1 MQKETIELIILT
13 IVILL
18 MPAIDLLSGV
28 PLNAF
33 GVEPDNKDE

>member
-1 MQKETIELIILT
+1 MQTIEWIIL
-13 IVILL
+13 IVAILL

-33 GVEPDNKDE
+33 GTEPDNKDE